1 MIILGL
7 ISIGIYNLNGLR
19 ITKLFDALTRSLLNV
34 TKTSVIWIIGILITL
49 IFASNNPDLKLQSL
63 NIYVNLV
70 KALGFTA
77 IIFGTLVY
85 NKLILKEYFGRFEI
99 K

>member
-19 ITKLFDALTRSLLNV
+19 ITKMFDALTRSLLNV
-34 TKTSVIWIIGILITL
+34 TKTSVIWVIGIIITV
-49 IFASNNPDLKLQSL
+49 ASDNLKLESL
-63 NIYVNLV
+63 NIGVNLV
-70 KALGFTA
+70 KAVGFA
-77 IIFGTLVY
+77 VIIVGTLIY
-85 NKLILKEYFGRFEI
+85 NKLLFKKYFEE